1 MGKGRGKG
9 KGKTDSQRA
18 NQRARTRANKI
29 KKYTKLIEQRP
40 NDIHVPIWK
49 DKLNKL

>member
-1 MGKGRGKG
+1 MGKG
-9 KGKTDSQRA
+9 KGKSKTDSQRSA
-18 NQRARTRANKI
+18 QRARTKSNKI
-29 KKYTKLIEQRP
+29 KKYTKLIEQNP